1 MPPQVGQK
9 TIPLKDWKRFLRV
22 ADWFDRTH
30 GHRPPSVLPP
40 KPVTTSHWGKLDANL
55 LYSDTTGVT
64 VSIWSGNPLVDTGRD
79 IEEVLPP
86 PWLTSGQFDS
96 GDWVIVRR
104 VDGLWYANAGEVET
118 VVTDFQVDTTNNLLQ
133 VKTRSIVVVPAGD
146 ESGWTTVHTGTEC

>member
-40 KPVTTSHWGKLDANL
+40 KPVTTSHWGKLDADL
-55 LYSDTTGVT
+55 LYNNTTGVT

-79 IEEVLPP
+79 IENVLPP
-86 PWLTSGQFDS
+86 PVMTTGQFDT
-96 GDWVIVRR
+96 GDYVGITYRDGHWR
-104 VDGLWYANAGEVET
+104 V
-118 VVTDFQVDTTNNLLQ
+118 
-133 VKTRSIVVVPAGD
+133 
-146 ESGWTTVHTGTEC
+146 TEGPCE